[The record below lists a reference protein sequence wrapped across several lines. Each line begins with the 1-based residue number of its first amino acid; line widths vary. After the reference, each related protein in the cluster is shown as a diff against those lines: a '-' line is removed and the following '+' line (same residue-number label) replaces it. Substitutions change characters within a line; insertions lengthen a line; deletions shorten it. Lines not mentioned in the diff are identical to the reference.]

1 MAIKL
6 NKEISLKTV
15 TEVVAVLVQ
24 LYDKMHW
31 LNSLSLI
38 ILALKNTQEEKSWS
52 YLSKN
57 KYEFPRVGYTLSPK
71 FRHITQIPRP
81 LISQKTLIHY
91 FEHLFMFYSKLSNS
105 LNSTNLTAKRYLLC
119 NIKTVNQ

>member
-1 MAIKL
+1 MPNRQGGIQIFFEPCCCLSIVSSAIKL

-38 ILALKNTQEEKSWS
+38 ILAVKNMQGG
-52 YLSKN
+52 N
-57 KYEFPRVGYTLSPK
+57 
-71 FRHITQIPRP
+71 HIVIC
-81 LISQKTLIHY
+81 L
-91 FEHLFMFYSKLSNS
+91 KLSMS
-105 LNSTNLTAKRYLLC
+105 S
-119 NIKTVNQ
+119 QE